1 LKLGVCKNIWSKKMM
16 TDYKELYLLYCANLC
31 ADSNDYTTKE
41 GVKRHNAAMKQLSKL
56 FHQIEDEP
64 DKSFLLELL
73 ATGNDQTKAL
83 VAAHCL
89 GLGVYVSEAKKVLSS
104 LAKNKTNPIL
114 AFEAQTTLDVWKR
127 QGYLKF

>member
-1 LKLGVCKNIWSKKMM
+1 MLNVYKKH
-16 TDYKELYLLYCANLC
+16 LYV
-31 ADSNDYTTKE
+31 DGNDE
-41 GVKRHNAAMKQLSKL
+41 NKL

-89 GLGVYVSEAKKVLSS
+89 GFGVYVSEAKKVLSS